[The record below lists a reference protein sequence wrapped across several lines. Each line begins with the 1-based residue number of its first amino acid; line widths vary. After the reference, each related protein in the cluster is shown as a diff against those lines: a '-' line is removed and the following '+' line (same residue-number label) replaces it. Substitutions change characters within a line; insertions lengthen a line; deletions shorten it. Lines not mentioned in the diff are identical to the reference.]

1 MATINP
7 SILVVEDEPH
17 IRRLVGKALQ
27 DESYLV
33 IEANKI
39 QQASDCLKN
48 KTIDL
53 LVLDLGLPDGDG
65 LTLIQQLR
73 LWSKLPILVL
83 SARTQEQ
90 DKIKALDAGADDYL
104 AKPFAMGELL
114 ARVRALLR
122 RSHAHTNKSTQFEF
136 GEVIVDLQKMKI
148 TRHNESVHLTP
159 TEFQLLSVFLLNSD
173 RVLTQ
178 RYLLRELWGS
188 TFVEN
193 SHYLRIYVRHLRQKL
208 EKDPSQPCHFIT
220 ETGIGYR
227 FQW

>member
-1 MATINP
+1 
-7 SILVVEDEPH
+7 
-17 IRRLVGKALQ
+17 
-27 DESYLV
+27 
-33 IEANKI
+33 
-39 QQASDCLKN
+39 
-48 KTIDL
+48 
-53 LVLDLGLPDGDG
+53 
-65 LTLIQQLR
+65 
-73 LWSKLPILVL
+73 
-83 SARTQEQ
+83 
-90 DKIKALDAGADDYL
+90 
-104 AKPFAMGELL
+104 
-114 ARVRALLR
+114 
-122 RSHAHTNKSTQFEF
+122 
-136 GEVIVDLQKMKI
+136 MKI
-148 TRHNESVHLTP
+148 TRHNESIHLTP

>member
-27 DESYLV
+27 EESYLV

-65 LTLIQQLR
+65 LILIQQLR